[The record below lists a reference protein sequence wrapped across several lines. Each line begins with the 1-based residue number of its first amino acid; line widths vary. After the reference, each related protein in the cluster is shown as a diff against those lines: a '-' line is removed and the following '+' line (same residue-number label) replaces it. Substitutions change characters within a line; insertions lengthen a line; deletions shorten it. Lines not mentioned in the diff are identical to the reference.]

1 MSEKKQITV
10 CICYDGDE
18 EKLNKTMASFGDSY
32 AARVKTVV
40 LERHGQEESYGES
53 VGADRG
59 AAENSGYGMAGRGS
73 EDVSEAAAKENAGKW
88 DGGIVWCC
96 DAAKAAAQVTT
107 EFITVIS
114 AGETWHG
121 NALEQAVQ
129 YLSSVQDAA
138 DAVLCEHVTRKTP
151 AKDGASA
158 GGTVVSLTK
167 AKEIL
172 RLPGSLRG
180 ILFFTEAILEELPDR
195 RGRLG

>member
-40 LERHGQEESYGES
+40 LERRGQEGSYGES

-73 EDVSEAAAKENAGKW
+73 EDASEAATKENAGKW

-96 DAAKAAAQVTT
+96 R
-107 EFITVIS
+107 F
-114 AGETWHG
+114 
-121 NALEQAVQ
+121 
-129 YLSSVQDAA
+129 
-138 DAVLCEHVTRKTP
+138 
-151 AKDGASA
+151 
-158 GGTVVSLTK
+158 
-167 AKEIL
+167 L
-172 RLPGSLRG
+172 RL
-180 ILFFTEAILEELPDR
+180 FAC
-195 RGRLG
+195 